1 MFIRLLKKRVDGILI
16 IDNRYTI
23 MLLYP
28 MYVIIEINI
37 QVNKF
42 SLLLVFFMYKNEHMN
57 NI

>member
-42 SLLLVFFMYKNEHMN
+42 SLLLVFLMYKNEHMN